1 MKIEHWRCQE
11 RHRELQLDYGNL
23 LGACLGGE
31 GRAPTEQHCDT
42 KKGSRDLKWNPAN
55 TAHVIETRLRYL
67 ADGTV
72 DSTDDEFKAQL
83 NDVLGLNIG
92 YLKNSRKAI
101 LDSFSEWW
109 RSVRSLPNSRQKA
122 QQQLDRLENAAQ
134 HQPFSPVIVWFLRQ
148 KAMRGSGMNH
158 ARHSEGAF
166 ETVIETTMLANGTV
180 PEPAAGSIADRA
192 IFPDTMLDFHPR
204 HTAEGMEGSGG
215 APWGKDRRPSS
226 CRSDQVDGPRG
237 LSGHLTSRLQ
247 VLRQDS
253 SGCILQGC
261 ARAEP

>member
-1 MKIEHWRCQE
+1 MRMITKGAEPRSLTERRASVSIDDPRGYVDYREKEDVRASLVIEQRALCCYCTGRIVDEPLKMKIEHWRCQE

-55 TAHVIETRLRYL
+55 TAHVIETRLLYL

-101 LDSFSEWW
+101 LDSFSKWW

-134 HQPFSPVIVWFLRQ
+134 HQPFSPVVVWFLRQ
-148 KAMRGSGMNH
+148 K
-158 ARHSEGAF
+158 
-166 ETVIETTMLANGTV
+166 L
-180 PEPAAGSIADRA
+180 
-192 IFPDTMLDFHPR
+192 
-204 HTAEGMEGSGG
+204 
-215 APWGKDRRPSS
+215 
-226 CRSDQVDGPRG
+226 
-237 LSGHLTSRLQ
+237 
-247 VLRQDS
+247 
-253 SGCILQGC
+253 
-261 ARAEP
+261 